1 MPKQTKKS
9 VAATPLDTVS
19 TPVSSPAVS
28 TQIAAAPAPV
38 SNVTA
43 APVAAA
49 PSAEPKK
56 RGRKAKP
63 KASDAAAVT
72 IMLHARRPATDYL
85 FFCEE
90 IRPQIIAENPT
101 MSFTEIGREQGRRW
115 KALPQE
121 VKNMYKAR
129 WEEDKKRYEADKAVV
144 DQNRQTNPELFV
156 VKNRKAKKAKKM
168 GAKRARTAF
177 IIFCQEQRPVLR
189 SSKPDLPFTETGRI
203 LGQMW
208 KDLAEEKKAVYQAE
222 ANKDQE
228 RYKQE
233 REALKES

>member
-63 KASDAAAVT
+63 KASDAAAV
-72 IMLHARRPATDYL
+72 TDYL

>member
-9 VAATPLDTVS
+9 VAATPLENLS

-28 TQIAAAPAPV
+28 AHVVSTPV
-38 SNVTA
+38 TT
-43 APVAAA
+43 PVAAA
-49 PSAEPKK
+49 PVAAEPKK

-115 KALPQE
+115 KALPTE

-156 VKNRKAKKAKKM
+156 VKNRKSKKTKKT

-177 IIFCQEQRPVLR
+177 IIFCQEQRPLLR

-208 KDLAEEKKAVYQAE
+208 KDLAEDKKAVYQAE

-233 REALKES
+233 REAIKES